1 MRCVEN
7 DDHEWHQVPPAVQ
20 ELLIAKARRL
30 SGWPAEGAAL
40 SLRKKNYLTLAKSCL
55 ERETGIEPA
64 TLCLGSRCSTA
75 ELLPPFSY
83 LTRANPRGE
92 ADGRQIVY
100 RVEL

>member
-7 DDHEWHQVPPAVQ
+7 DDREWPQVPLAVQ

-40 SLRKKNYLTLAKSCL
+40 SLRKKNYLTLAKSHL

-64 TLCLGSRCSTA
+64 TLCLGRLGSAIR
-75 ELLPPFSY
+75 
-83 LTRANPRGE
+83 
-92 ADGRQIVY
+92 I
-100 RVEL
+100 

>member
-40 SLRKKNYLTLAKSCL
+40 SLRKKNYLTLAKSYL

-64 TLCLGSRCSTA
+64 TLCLGRTLVG
-75 ELLPPFSY
+75 LL
-83 LTRANPRGE
+83 R
-92 ADGRQIVY
+92 
-100 RVEL
+100 